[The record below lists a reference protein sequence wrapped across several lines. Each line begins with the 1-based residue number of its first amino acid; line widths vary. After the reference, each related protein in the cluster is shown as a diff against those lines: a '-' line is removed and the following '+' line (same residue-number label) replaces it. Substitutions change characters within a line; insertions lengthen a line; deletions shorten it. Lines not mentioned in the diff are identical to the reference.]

1 MKSSSLNATFCFTKK
16 ISFSVQ
22 DLILKEKALSANAT
36 VYLLKLKVHQGLQPR
51 LAGQNLIWKASY
63 PPFVLSKIVVFLQ
76 KKFIVFF
83 LNREWDKAR

>member
-16 ISFSVQ
+16 LSFSVQ

-51 LAGQNLIWKASY
+51 LAGQNLIWKTSFL
-63 PPFVLSKIVVFLQ
+63 PFVPFKNAVFIALFVFLIGSGI
-76 KKFIVFF
+76 KLLK
-83 LNREWDKAR
+83 L